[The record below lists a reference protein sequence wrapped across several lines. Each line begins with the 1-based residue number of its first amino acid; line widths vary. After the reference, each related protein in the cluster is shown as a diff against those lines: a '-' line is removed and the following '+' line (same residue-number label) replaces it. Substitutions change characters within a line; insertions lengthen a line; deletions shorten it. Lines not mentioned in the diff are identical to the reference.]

1 MGSAM
6 AQTQTPR
13 MTVKPEV
20 VLLEDLL
27 AEVREGR
34 LRVPRFQRPF
44 VWRPEQM
51 TALFDSIERGYP
63 VGSLLIWETSEP
75 LRSYDKVADIG
86 IPPAAQSSPVAYLLD
101 GHQRISTL
109 FGALS
114 RRQPLAAYGP
124 DDDWQWRVYR
134 TLGEGDGDT
143 GRFLHFRKGTP
154 PTHYLPMS
162 AVLRTMDFLAYSRT
176 LVDSGVGRLI
186 EEAEEVAQRIKSCQ
200 LAVVRLRGGSLNQ
213 AVEVFSRV
221 NSTGQPMTPEQMVS
235 ALTYDDN
242 DDSLAERI
250 DSIREDLAE
259 SGYGTVA
266 PTTVFR
272 TVLAVRGELDVMR
285 SAWDVM
291 AKSVRGD
298 LAESVASTER
308 ALNHAV
314 HFLKTDVGV
323 PLGRLVP
330 YQHQIMLLATYFNI
344 DPEPTRRRKDE
355 LTSWFWGTS
364 WSGFFA
370 GANSTGIKD
379 SLDQMRRFA
388 RGEAAQP
395 WKPEQARSLPQRYTL
410 ASARIKAFLIWDLN
424 HFQRRLN
431 WAGEPIKPAE
441 ILAASDWR
449 AYRTVVAGADAP
461 NPANRLIFPTPSRTS
476 VLTALVT
483 LPSNIRPMVL
493 ESHGI
498 SDSAYAALQAGNSSN
513 FVAERS
519 KTLIAAEHEFM
530 KSMRIQLPAEGDKGD
545 DLFDSE

>member
-1 MGSAM
+1 M
-6 AQTQTPR
+6 AQSQTPR

-20 VLLEDLL
+20 ILLEDLL

-34 LRVPRFQRPF
+34 LRIPRFQRPF

-51 TALFDSIERGYP
+51 TQLFDSIENGYP

-75 LRSYDKVADIG
+75 LRSYEEVADIK
-86 IPPAAQSSPVAYLLD
+86 IPAATGSPVAYLLD

-114 RRQPLAAYGP
+114 RRAPVGP
-124 DDDWQWRVYR
+124 HGADEDWQWRVYR
-134 TLGEGDGDT
+134 TLGGSEADS
-143 GRFLHFRKGTP
+143 GRFLHWRKGAP
-154 PTHYLPMS
+154 PTHFLPMS

-176 LVDSGVGRLI
+176 LIDSSSGDLI

-213 AVEVFSRV
+213 AVEVFSRI

-235 ALTYDDN
+235 ALAYDDN
-242 DDSLAERI
+242 AESLAERI
-250 DSIREDLAE
+250 DSIREDLSE
-259 SGYGTVA
+259 HGYGTIT

-272 TVLAVRGELDVMR
+272 TVLAVRGEQDVMR
-285 SAWDVM
+285 TAWDVL
-291 AKSVRGD
+291 AKGVKGD
-298 LAESVASTER
+298 LADAVERTEV
-308 ALNHAV
+308 ALNLAV
-314 HFLKTDVGV
+314 EFLRTDVGV

-330 YQHQIMLLATYFNI
+330 YQHQIMMLATYFNI
-344 DPEPTRRRKDE
+344 DPAPTTTRKSE

-370 GANSTGIKD
+370 GANSTGIKE

-388 RGEAAQP
+388 HGKVSQP
-395 WKPEQARSLPQRYTL
+395 WKPEQARALPQRYTL
-410 ASARIKAFLIWDLN
+410 ASARIKAFLIWDLK
-424 HFQRRLN
+424 HLKHRLD
-431 WAGEPIKPAE
+431 WTGEPFDPAG

-449 AYRTVVAGADAP
+449 AYRTVVTGVEAS

-476 VLTALVT
+476 VLTALMR
-483 LPSNIRPMVL
+483 LPLDIRSKVL
-493 ESHGI
+493 KSHGI
-498 SDSAYAALQAGNSSN
+498 SDLAYAALQAGDWSN

-530 KSMRIQLPAEGDKGD
+530 RSMRIQLPAEGDKGD
-545 DLFDSE
+545 DLLDSE